1 MRSAIPH
8 TRRTY
13 THVKLTALAVACAL
27 LSAAGSFS
35 AATASASTGAGHES
49 GIALQAALRHDLRS
63 YLTSRRKAEHIS
75 AVSLRITFRGGKP
88 AINLATG
95 TTRYDGG
102 PPVSTSA
109 LWQIGSNTK
118 AFTAVILLQLEAEGK
133 LSIDDQLGKWLPQY
147 PAWRHITITQLLNM
161 TSGIADY
168 AAEPAFVDA
177 IAANPSTRFSEARL
191 VSYAVGVPLSP
202 AGWSYSDT
210 NYILAQMI
218 IERVTKRTFAEE
230 LTSRIIRP
238 LGLHDTCDA
247 PYTCPAADAVRMP
260 TGYFYR
266 PVVPAL
272 MGKSMP
278 PLALTWAQGAG
289 GIVSS
294 LRDMT
299 TWDRALYQG
308 RELPARQQRQLERLV
323 SQVTG
328 KPIRTTTPTDPG
340 FGLGVFQ
347 ITTPSTGT
355 AWYYEGGTLGYRVVH
370 FYFPRS
376 GIAVAL
382 AVNSYTDPNT
392 NDDLQAT
399 AFAVYDTL
407 VKAGAAPSAS

>member
-1 MRSAIPH
+1 MRSAIRH
-8 TRRTY
+8 AICTSTRG
-13 THVKLTALAVACAL
+13 KLTAAAAACAM
-27 LSAAGSFS
+27 LSAAGLFS
-35 AATASASTGAGHES
+35 AAAASASPVRHRES
-49 GIALQAALRHDLRS
+49 APALRAALRHDIRH
-63 YLTSRRKAEHIS
+63 YLTTRRTAEHIS
-75 AVSLRITFRGGKP
+75 AVSLRVTFRGGRT

-133 LSIDDQLGKWLPQY
+133 LSINDPIGKWLPQY
-147 PAWRHITITQLLNM
+147 PAWRHITIRQLLNM

-168 AAEPAFVDA
+168 AFEPGFVAA
-177 IAANPSTRFSEARL
+177 IAANPSSRFSAARL
-191 VSYAVGVPLSP
+191 VSYAVGVPLAS
-202 AGWSYSDT
+202 GWNYSDT

-218 IERVTKRTFAEE
+218 IERVTHRSYAQE
-230 LTSRIIRP
+230 LSGRIIRP
-238 LGLHDTCDA
+238 LGLRDTCDA
-247 PYTCPAADAVRMP
+247 PFTCPRADAARM
-260 TGYFYR
+260 TAGYFYL
-266 PVVPAL
+266 PGAPPLV
-272 MGKSMP
+272 GKPMP
-278 PLALTWAQGAG
+278 RLALTWAQGAG

-308 RELPARQQRQLERLV
+308 RELAPRQQRQLESLV

-328 KPIRTTTPTDPG
+328 KPIRTTTLTDPG

-347 ITTPSTGT
+347 ITTGPTGT

-376 GIAVAL
+376 GVIIAL
-382 AVNSYTDPNT
+382 AVNSATDPNT

-399 AFAVYDTL
+399 AIAVYQTL
-407 VKAGAAPSAS
+407 LKAGAAHSG